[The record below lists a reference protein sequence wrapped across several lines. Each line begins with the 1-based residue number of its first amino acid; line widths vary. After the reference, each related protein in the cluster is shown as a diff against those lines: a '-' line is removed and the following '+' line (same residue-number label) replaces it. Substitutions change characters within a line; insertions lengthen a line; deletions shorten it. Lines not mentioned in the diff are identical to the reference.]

1 MTYQSII
8 VSDLHLGTKDSKCD
22 EFLEFL
28 DTHKTHQL
36 ILNGDIIDGWAI
48 NRGGKWRKEHTK
60 VLGKL
65 LRLSN
70 DIQIIW
76 IRGNHDEFLTEFIGN
91 AFGGIEFRED
101 YHLQYSEWIESD
113 VWQRKSYYV
122 FHGDVLDVFSSK
134 FKLIAKIGSIGYD
147 FALWL
152 NRIYNKYREFR
163 KLPYYSI
170 SNDIKQ
176 GVKAAVNFVGDFEKN
191 AVLLSKQKNCDVAVC
206 GHIHKVELSEK
217 YMNSG
222 DWCESCTALVE
233 DYDGKWS
240 IINFHLTM

>member
-1 MTYQSII
+1 
-8 VSDLHLGTKDSKCD
+8 
-22 EFLEFL
+22 
-28 DTHKTHQL
+28 
-36 ILNGDIIDGWAI
+36 
-48 NRGGKWRKEHTK
+48 
-60 VLGKL
+60 
-65 LRLSN
+65 
-70 DIQIIW
+70 
-76 IRGNHDEFLTEFIGN
+76 
-91 AFGGIEFRED
+91 
-101 YHLQYSEWIESD
+101 
-113 VWQRKSYYV
+113 
-122 FHGDVLDVFSSK
+122 VFSSK

-152 NRIYNKYREFR
+152 NRIYNKYRELR

-240 IINFHLTM
+240 IINFHLTI

>member
-1 MTYQSII
+1 MSYKTVII
-8 VSDLHLGTKDSKCD
+8 SDLHLGSKASRSKDIIN
-22 EFLEFL
+22 FLETIECNNLF
-28 DTHKTHQL
+28 
-36 ILNGDIIDGWAI
+36 LNGDIIDGWAMK
-48 NRGGKWRKEHTK
+48 RGSKWKDSHTK
-60 VLGKL
+60 VVRKL
-65 LRLSN
+65 LKMAEKGTN
-70 DIQIIW
+70 VVW
-76 IRGNHDEFLTEFIGN
+76 IRGNHDDFLDNYMGLTLGN
-91 AFGGIEFRED
+91 ITIKKDLIYKGIDKR
-101 YHLQYSEWIESD
+101 L
-113 VWQRKSYYV
+113 YYI

-147 FALWL
+147 LALWL
-152 NRIYNKYREFR
+152 NRVYNKYRELR

-176 GVKAAVNFVGDFEKN
+176 GVKAAINFVGDFEKN

-240 IINFHLTM
+240 IINFHLTI